1 MDVDQLP
8 CSVVDESELERRI
21 RETYGVECA
30 AVVYAQRKVWE
41 AQAGRR
47 LAMETILYQTE
58 FALSLANNYGAVC
71 PVA

>member
-8 CSVVDESELERRI
+8 MGVVDESELERRI

-41 AQAGRR
+41 SQAGMR
-47 LAMETILYQTE
+47 LAMESVLYHHC
-58 FALSLANNYGAVC
+58 FAVSLANNYGMVC